1 MIDPSSASFE
11 HFYFFTISIKDSKVK
26 CMSYLGKERAGTE
39 KETKGGKHHGNR
51 GPQSSPVDLAE
62 EGKRKDETDLADLVS

>member
-1 MIDPSSASFE
+1 MIDPSSASFQKN
-11 HFYFFTISIKDSKVK
+11 YSFTISITNST
-26 CMSYLGKERAGTE
+26 YLGKERAGTE

-62 EGKRKDETDLADLVS
+62 EGKRKDETYLADLVS

>member
-1 MIDPSSASFE
+1 
-11 HFYFFTISIKDSKVK
+11 
-26 CMSYLGKERAGTE
+26 MSYLGKERAGTE

-62 EGKRKDETDLADLVS
+62 EGKRKDETDLADLVSWEHPGSLLTQQRVHQ